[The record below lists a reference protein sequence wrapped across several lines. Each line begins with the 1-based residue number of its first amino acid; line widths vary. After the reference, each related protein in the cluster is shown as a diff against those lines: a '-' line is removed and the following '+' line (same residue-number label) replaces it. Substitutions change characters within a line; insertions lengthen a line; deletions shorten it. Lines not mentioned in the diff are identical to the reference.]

1 MTETYTCQCLSDTLE
16 GLCDGLSHF
25 SHPSRAA
32 VIYAS
37 RPDDPIRVYDPQ
49 NLLQGHELRFK
60 ELYIDSES
68 WRIAAPDFKKLQKHG
83 HINPEKN
90 IGLAGL
96 ISFGGR
102 SRSLFYQM
110 WFTEHHPD
118 ICSVVP
124 IERWLEHAAYRL
136 SHDLA
141 SSPKLYTAISG
152 SFLREYATHA
162 VRDCIVDEMNRVL
175 GWDTQVRVYP
185 ILDAILG
192 ISRTRE
198 EGSWARGELMFVE
211 ASVIG
216 KMDLVAEFPENER
229 PALENFKHVRKM
241 LLAVEDSERKLVSDG
256 RSIVGIAKGDLP
268 EFSIIADF
276 RGGHGFL
283 KLNGTP
289 ICSFFDGNFK
299 STIRRAK
306 LVQVEELLLESDL
319 DPVAS
324 SEFFRIVSDIVHS
337 AETNKHGA
345 TLVIDLNREPV
356 EISGQSLKDPPDLR
370 NPESLSLARS
380 LAHVDGALHLG
391 ADFGLHGFA
400 CLLDGR
406 SIAGEDR
413 ARGARYNSALR
424 FTARNPGLIV
434 VVVSSDRPVSVI
446 VEGVE
451 LNAQCALEMAPTC
464 FAVPPT
470 LTKWISQQSE

>member
-1 MTETYTCQCLSDTLE
+1 METFTCRCLADTLD

-32 VIYAS
+32 VIYAI
-37 RPDDPIRVYDPQ
+37 RPDDPIRIYDPQ

-68 WRIAAPDFKKLQKHG
+68 WRTDAPDGNKLQKHG

-118 ICSVVP
+118 MCSVVP
-124 IERWLEHAAYRL
+124 VERWLEHAAYRL

-141 SSPKLYTAISG
+141 SPPELYTAISG

-211 ASVIG
+211 ASAIG
-216 KMDLVAEFPENER
+216 KMDLVAEFPETER
-229 PALENFKHVRKM
+229 PALENFKHVRKL
-241 LLAVEDSERKLVSDG
+241 LLAVENSERKLVSDG
-256 RSIVGIAKGDLP
+256 RSIVGIANGDLP

-283 KLNGTP
+283 RLNSSLV
-289 ICSFFDGNFK
+289 CSFFDGNFK
-299 STIRRAK
+299 STVRRAK

-319 DPVAS
+319 DPDES
-324 SEFFRIVSDIVHS
+324 GEFFRIVSDIVHS
-337 AETNKHGA
+337 AETHKHGA

-356 EISGQSLKDPPDLR
+356 EISGQNLKYPPDLR
-370 NPESLSLARS
+370 DPESLSLARS

-391 ADFGLHGFA
+391 TDFRLPGFA

-424 FTARNPGLIV
+424 FTAANPGLIV

-451 LNAQCALEMAPTC
+451 LSAQCALKIAPTC

-470 LTKWISQQSE
+470 LARWISGQIE

>member
-1 MTETYTCQCLSDTLE
+1 MTETFACQCLSDTLD

-25 SHPSRAA
+25 SHLSRVA
-32 VIYAS
+32 VIYAIK
-37 RPDDPIRVYDPQ
+37 PEGPIRVYDPQ
-49 NLLQGHELRFK
+49 NLLAGHELRFK

-68 WRIAAPDFKKLQKHG
+68 WRADAPDFNKLQKHG
-83 HINPEKN
+83 HINPEMN

-124 IERWLEHAAYRL
+124 VERWLEHAAYRL
-136 SHDLA
+136 SHDLS
-141 SSPKLYTAISG
+141 SSPELYTAISG

-162 VRDCIVDEMNRVL
+162 VRDCIVDEMNRSL
-175 GWDTQVRVYP
+175 GWDTQLRVYP

-198 EGSWARGELMFVE
+198 EGSWAKGELMFVE
-211 ASVIG
+211 ASAIG
-216 KMDLVAEFPENER
+216 KMDLMAEFPETER
-229 PALENFKHVRKM
+229 PALENFKHVRKL

-256 RSIVGIAKGDLP
+256 RSIVGIAGGHLP
-268 EFSIIADF
+268 GFSIVADF

-283 KLNGTP
+283 KLNGNL

-306 LVQVEELLLESDL
+306 LVQVEELLLESNIDSGE
-319 DPVAS
+319 S
-324 SEFFRIVSDIVHS
+324 SEFFRIVTDLVHS
-337 AETNKHGA
+337 AEADKHGA
-345 TLVIDLNREPV
+345 TLVIDLNRKPV

-370 NPESLSLARS
+370 NPESLSLARA
-380 LAHVDGALHLG
+380 LTQVDGALHLG
-391 ADFGLHGFA
+391 VDFRLHGFA

-406 SIAGEDR
+406 SIPGEDR

-424 FTARNPGLIV
+424 FTADNPGLIV
-434 VVVSSDRPVSVI
+434 VVVSADRPVSVI
-446 VEGVE
+446 VEGIA
-451 LNAQCALEMAPTC
+451 LSAQCALEMTATC
-464 FAVPPT
+464 FETPPT
-470 LTKWISQQSE
+470 LAEWIKGQGL

>member
-1 MTETYTCQCLSDTLE
+1 VTQIFTCQCLSDTLD

-32 VIYAS
+32 VIYAVE
-37 RPDDPIRVYDPQ
+37 PNDPIRVYDPQ
-49 NLLQGHELRFK
+49 HLLRGHELRFK
-60 ELYIDSES
+60 ELYLDSEE
-68 WRIAAPDFKKLQKHG
+68 WRTRAPAASRLQKHG

-118 ICSVVP
+118 MCSVVP
-124 IERWLEHAAYRL
+124 VERWLEHAAYRL
-136 SHDLA
+136 SHDLG
-141 SSPKLYTAISG
+141 SSPEWYTAISG
-152 SFLREYATHA
+152 NFLREYATHA

-175 GWDTQVRVYP
+175 GWDTPVRVYP

-211 ASVIG
+211 TSALERLA
-216 KMDLVAEFPENER
+216 LVAEFPEAER
-229 PALENFKHVRKM
+229 PALENFKHVRKL
-241 LLAVEDSERKLVSDG
+241 LLAVENSQRKLVSDG
-256 RSIVGIAKGDLP
+256 RSIVGISNGDLP

-283 KLNGTP
+283 RLNDEL

-299 STIRRAK
+299 STIGRAK

-319 DPVAS
+319 D
-324 SEFFRIVSDIVHS
+324 SEGSGELFRIVADLVHS
-337 AETNKHGA
+337 AEVHKHGT
-345 TLVIDLNREPV
+345 TLVLDLNEKPV
-356 EISGQSLKDPPDLR
+356 KISGQRLKDPPDLR
-370 NPESLSLARS
+370 DPESLALARS

-391 ADFGLHGFA
+391 GDRRLHGFA

-406 SIAGEDR
+406 AIIAEDR
-413 ARGARYNSALR
+413 ARGARFNSALR
-424 FTARNPGLIV
+424 FTAANPGLLV
-434 VVVSSDRPVSVI
+434 VVVSADRPVSVI
-446 VEGVE
+446 MEGVE
-451 LNAQCALEMAPTC
+451 LSAQCELEIAPTC
-464 FAVPPT
+464 LAVPPT
-470 LTKWISQQSE
+470 LAEWIEQQA

>member
-1 MTETYTCQCLSDTLE
+1 VTEAFTCQCLSDTLD

-32 VIYAS
+32 VIYAIQ
-37 RPDDPIRVYDPQ
+37 PDDPIRVYDPQ
-49 NLLQGHELRFK
+49 SLLLGHELRFK
-60 ELYIDSES
+60 ELYLDSEQ
-68 WRIAAPDFKKLQKHG
+68 WRTDAPAVHQLQEHG

-118 ICSVVP
+118 MCSVVP
-124 IERWLEHAAYRL
+124 VERWLEHAAYRL
-136 SHDLA
+136 SHDLGSA
-141 SSPKLYTAISG
+141 PEWYTAISG

-162 VRDCIVDEMNRVL
+162 VRDCIVDEMNRFL
-175 GWDTQVRVYP
+175 GWDTHVRVYP

-198 EGSWARGELMFVE
+198 EGFWARGQLMFVE
-211 ASVIG
+211 PSTIG
-216 KMDLVAEFPENER
+216 ELDLVAKFPEAER
-229 PALENFKHVRKM
+229 PALENFKHVRKL
-241 LLAVEDSERKLVSDG
+241 LLAVENSERKLVSDG
-256 RSIVGIAKGDLP
+256 RSIVGIANGDLP
-268 EFSIIADF
+268 DFSIVADF

-283 KLNGTP
+283 KLNGEL

-299 STIRRAK
+299 SSIRRAK

-319 DPVAS
+319 DPDHS
-324 SEFFRIVSDIVHS
+324 GELFRIISDLVHS
-337 AETNKHGA
+337 AETHKHGM
-345 TLVIDLNREPV
+345 TLVIDLNTTPV
-356 EISGQSLKDPPDLR
+356 EISGQGLQTPLDLR
-370 NPESLSLARS
+370 NPDSLDLAKS

-391 ADFGLHGFA
+391 ADFRLHGFA

-424 FTARNPGLIV
+424 FTAGNRGLVV
-434 VVVSSDRPVSVI
+434 VVVSADRPVSVI
-446 VEGVE
+446 MEGVE
-451 LNAQCALEMAPTC
+451 LSAQCALEMAPTC
-464 FAVPPT
+464 LATPPT
-470 LTKWISQQSE
+470 LAEWIDQQT

>member
-1 MTETYTCQCLSDTLE
+1 MSQIFTCQCLSDTLE

-32 VIYAS
+32 VIYAVG
-37 RPDDPIRVYDPQ
+37 PQDPIRVYDPQ
-49 NLLQGHELRFK
+49 HLLVGHELRFK
-60 ELYIDSES
+60 ELFLDSAQ
-68 WRIAAPDFKKLQKHG
+68 WKTAAPDSNRLQNHG
-83 HINPEKN
+83 HINPETN

-118 ICSVVP
+118 MCSVVP
-124 IERWLEHAAYRL
+124 VERWLEHAAYRL
-136 SHDLA
+136 SHDLG
-141 SSPKLYTAISG
+141 SSPEWYTGISG

-175 GWDTQVRVYP
+175 GWDTSVRIYP

-211 ASVIG
+211 ASAIG
-216 KMDLVAEFPENER
+216 KLDLVAEFPEAER
-229 PALENFKHVRKM
+229 PALENFKHVRKL
-241 LLAVEDSERKLVSDG
+241 LLAVENSARKLVSDG
-256 RSIVGIAKGDLP
+256 RTIVGIANGELP
-268 EFSIIADF
+268 AFSLIADF
-276 RGGHGFL
+276 RGEHGFL
-283 KLNGTP
+283 KLNNTL

-299 STIRRAK
+299 ATTRRAK

-319 DPVAS
+319 GLEES
-324 SEFFRIVSDIVHS
+324 GELFRIVCDIVHS
-337 AETNKHGA
+337 AETHKHGT
-345 TLVIDLNREPV
+345 TLVIDLNQKPV
-356 EISGQSLKDPPDLR
+356 EISGQSLKVPPDLR
-370 NPESLSLARS
+370 NPESLALAKS

-391 ADFGLHGFA
+391 ADLRLHGFA

-406 SIAGEDR
+406 AMASEDR

-424 FTARNPGLIV
+424 FTAGHPGLLV
-434 VVVSSDRPVSVI
+434 VVVSADRPVSI
-446 VEGVE
+446 IMEGVE
-451 LNAQCALEMAPTC
+451 LNAQCALKIAPIC
-464 FAVPPT
+464 LAVPPT
-470 LTKWISQQSE
+470 LGEWIKAQA

>member
-1 MTETYTCQCLSDTLE
+1 VTEIFTCQCLSDTLD

-32 VIYAS
+32 VVYAIKS
-37 RPDDPIRVYDPQ
+37 DDPIRVYDPQ
-49 NLLQGHELRFK
+49 NLLQGHELRFE
-60 ELYIDSES
+60 ELYLDSES
-68 WRIAAPDFKKLQKHG
+68 WRTDAPDFSKLQKHG

-118 ICSVVP
+118 MCSVVP
-124 IERWLEHAAYRL
+124 VERWLEHSAYRL

-141 SSPKLYTAISG
+141 SSQELYTAISG

-211 ASVIG
+211 AAAIG
-216 KMDLVAEFPENER
+216 KMDLVAEFPETER
-229 PALENFKHVRKM
+229 PILGNFKHVRKL
-241 LLAVEDSERKLVSDG
+241 LLAVENVECKLVSDG
-256 RSIVGIAKGDLP
+256 RSIVGIADGDLP

-283 KLNGTP
+283 KLNGSL

-319 DPVAS
+319 DPGES
-324 SEFFRIVSDIVHS
+324 GELFRIVTDIVHS
-337 AETNKHGA
+337 AETHKHGA

-370 NPESLSLARS
+370 CPESLSLAKS

-391 ADFGLHGFA
+391 ADFRLHGFA

-406 SIAGEDR
+406 SIVGEDR

-424 FTARNPGLIV
+424 FTAGNPGLLV

-446 VEGVE
+446 MEGVE
-451 LNAQCALEMAPTC
+451 LSAQCVIETAPTC
-464 FAVPPT
+464 FTVPPT
-470 LTKWISQQSE
+470 LAEWVSGQL

>member
-1 MTETYTCQCLSDTLE
+1 VTEIFTCQCLSDTLE

-32 VIYAS
+32 VIYAVK
-37 RPDDPIRVYDPQ
+37 PDDPIRVYDPQ
-49 NLLQGHELRFK
+49 NLLQGHELRFE

-68 WRIAAPDFKKLQKHG
+68 WRTDAPDFNKLQKHG

-118 ICSVVP
+118 MCSVVP
-124 IERWLEHAAYRL
+124 VERWLEHTAYRL

-141 SSPKLYTAISG
+141 SSPELYTAISG

-211 ASVIG
+211 AAAIG
-216 KMDLVAEFPENER
+216 KMDLVAEFPETER
-229 PALENFKHVRKM
+229 PALENFKHVRKL
-241 LLAVEDSERKLVSDG
+241 LLAVENAECKLVSDT
-256 RSIVGIAKGDLP
+256 L
-268 EFSIIADF
+268 
-276 RGGHGFL
+276 
-283 KLNGTP
+283 
-289 ICSFFDGNFK
+289 ICSFFNGNFK

-319 DPVAS
+319 DPGES
-324 SEFFRIVSDIVHS
+324 GELFRIVTDIVHS
-337 AETNKHGA
+337 AETHKHGA

-370 NPESLSLARS
+370 CPESLSLAKS

-391 ADFGLHGFA
+391 ADLRLHGFA

-406 SIAGEDR
+406 SIVGEDR

-424 FTARNPGLIV
+424 FTAGNPGLLV

-446 VEGVE
+446 MEGVE
-451 LNAQCALEMAPTC
+451 LSAQCVIETAPTC
-464 FAVPPT
+464 FTVPPT
-470 LTKWISQQSE
+470 LAEWIRGQGIVGA

>member
-1 MTETYTCQCLSDTLE
+1 MTDIFACQCLSDTLD
-16 GLCDGLSHF
+16 GLCEGLSHF

-32 VIYAS
+32 VIYAIK
-37 RPDDPIRVYDPQ
+37 PDDPIRVYDPQ

-60 ELYIDSES
+60 ELYIDSQR
-68 WRIAAPDFKKLQKHG
+68 WRDAAPDYSQLQKHG

-90 IGLAGL
+90 LGMAGL

-124 IERWLEHAAYRL
+124 VERWLEHASYRL

-141 SSPKLYTAISG
+141 SPVQLYTAISG

-198 EGSWARGELMFVE
+198 EGSWARGELAFVE
-211 ASVIG
+211 AAAIR
-216 KMDLVAEFPENER
+216 KMELVAEFPEAER
-229 PALENFKHVRKM
+229 PALDNFKHVRKL
-241 LLAVEDSERKLVSDG
+241 LLAVENSTRKLVSDG
-256 RSIVGIAKGDLP
+256 RFIVGIANGTLP
-268 EFSIIADF
+268 EFSIVADF

-283 KLNGTP
+283 KLNGVL

-306 LVQVEELLLESDL
+306 LFEVEELLLESDL
-319 DPVAS
+319 DPEAS
-324 SEFFRIVSDIVHS
+324 GELFRIVSDIVHS
-337 AETNKHGA
+337 AETHKYGA
-345 TLVIDLNREPV
+345 TLVIDLNRQPV
-356 EISGQSLKDPPDLR
+356 MISGQSLKDPPDLR
-370 NPESLSLARS
+370 CPESLSLARS

-391 ADFGLHGFA
+391 ADFRLHGFA

-406 SIAGEDR
+406 AIVGEDR

-424 FTARNPGLIV
+424 FTADNPGLVV

-451 LNAQCALEMAPTC
+451 LNAQCALEIAPTC
-464 FAVPPT
+464 FAAPPT
-470 LTKWISQQSE
+470 LSEWILQQPE